1 MFLFFF
7 FLLGYTDFFSPILEA
22 SGIKVFPILY
32 LPFFLLY
39 FFAFISEWF
48 CFYTKPY
55 FGLRPPLTRI
65 ETLKMGI
72 SHYFDISKAK
82 KDLGYKPLISTAEGI
97 KRTSAFFE
105 DYYQTS
111 KRN

>member
-1 MFLFFF
+1 
-7 FLLGYTDFFSPILEA
+7 
-22 SGIKVFPILY
+22 
-32 LPFFLLY
+32 
-39 FFAFISEWF
+39 
-48 CFYTKPY
+48 
-55 FGLRPPLTRI
+55 
-65 ETLKMGI
+65 MGI